1 MEKSNVEADALSQI
15 PRNGYHE
22 VKSLVVKA
30 ILKSLQEIDW
40 TDFNGDL
47 SDIICKSSQTIS
59 EKMTT
64 EQWKIE
70 QVNDEIIKQVMEAL
84 KAGSDKYTFSLEPA
98 KQMFRFRSKLIF
110 RHGLL
115 YKKYFDINLHEE
127 RMQFV
132 LPKKYWPQALKA
144 CHDNVGHLGIER
156 ALLLL

>member
-1 MEKSNVEADALSQI
+1 
-15 PRNGYHE
+15 
-22 VKSLVVKA
+22 
-30 ILKSLQEIDW
+30 
-40 TDFNGDL
+40 
-47 SDIICKSSQTIS
+47 
-59 EKMTT
+59 MTT

-70 QVNDEIIKQVMEAL
+70 QANNEIIKQVMEAL

-110 RHGLL
+110 RHALL
-115 YKKYFDINLHEE
+115 YKIYFDINLHKE

-156 ALLLL
+156 TLLLL